1 MALQFTPSDEKKSDV
16 IPAEATVVDTAEASK
31 ELNLKITEPQTYS
44 IIDTANELKQELAS
58 SEEIDKLVSTIN
70 ANDPNSIITF
80 GNQVAEEIS
89 KASDQVLNSMNMTQ
103 LDDSSELLNALK
115 NIMDQFNVKELTE
128 EKKAGFF
135 ANLRKQLDKIL
146 AKYHTMGEEVDKIY
160 VQLKQ
165 YESEIS
171 QSNIKLETMYN
182 ANIEYYKELLKYIMA
197 GEQACKELDQYIE
210 DFKVK
215 VQNNP
220 DSGTAAMD
228 LQTLEQTRSIMEQ
241 RVMDLKIAE
250 NVAMQTVP
258 MLKAMEFS
266 NINLIRK
273 INSAFI
279 ITMPV
284 FKQALAQAV
293 MLKRQRIQAN
303 AMKALDDKTNE
314 LLLKNAQNT
323 VDQTKLTTQLAM
335 GSSIK
340 VETLEKTW
348 ETIVNG
354 IDETRKLQE
363 EARTK
368 RAEDSKRL
376 EKLKEDYK
384 AKMNSYAV
392 FIPPSCILQG
402 GGKYGVFGGRT
413 TIISVGNGEIQLWV

>member
-1 MALQFTPSDEKKSDV
+1 MALQFTPSDEKKSGV
-16 IPAEATVVDTAEASK
+16 IPAEATVVDTAKASK

-58 SEEIDKLVSTIN
+58 GEEIDKLVSTIN

-115 NIMDQFNVKELTE
+115 NIMDQFDVKELTE

-171 QSNIKLETMYN
+171 QSNVKLETMYN

-210 DFKVK
+210 DFKAK

-384 AKMNSYAV
+384 AKMNS
-392 FIPPSCILQG
+392 
-402 GGKYGVFGGRT
+402 
-413 TIISVGNGEIQLWV
+413 

>member
-1 MALQFTPSDEKKSDV
+1 MALQFTPSDEKKNDV
-16 IPAEATVVDTAEASK
+16 IPAEATVVDTSEASK

-115 NIMDQFNVKELTE
+115 NIMDQFDVKELTE

-197 GEQACKELDQYIE
+197 GEQACKELEQYIE

-384 AKMNSYAV
+384 AKMNS
-392 FIPPSCILQG
+392 
-402 GGKYGVFGGRT
+402 
-413 TIISVGNGEIQLWV
+413 

>member
-1 MALQFTPSDEKKSDV
+1 MALQFTPSEERKSEV
-16 IPAEATVVDTAEASK
+16 INSEATVADAAPT

-44 IIDTANELKQELAS
+44 MVDTSNQIKQELAS
-58 SEEIDKLVSTIN
+58 SDEIDKLVSTIN
-70 ANDPNSIITF
+70 ANDPNSIIAF

-89 KASDQVLNSMNMTQ
+89 KASDQVLNSMNMSQ

-115 NIMDQFNVKELTE
+115 NIMDQFDAKELTE
-128 EKKAGFF
+128 EKKGLF
-135 ANLRKQLDKIL
+135 ANLRRQLDKIL
-146 AKYHTMGEEVDKIY
+146 AKYHTMGEDVDKIY

-165 YESEIS
+165 YESEIQ
-171 QSNIKLETMYN
+171 QSNVKLETMYN
-182 ANIEYYKELLKYIMA
+182 ANIDYYKQLLKYIMA
-197 GEQACKELDQYIE
+197 GEQACKELDAYIT
-210 DFKVK
+210 DFRAKVE
-215 VQNNP
+215 NNP
-220 DSGTAAMD
+220 DAGTAAMD
-228 LQTLEQTRSIMEQ
+228 LQTLEQTRGIMEQ

-293 MLKRQRIQAN
+293 MLKRQRIQAD

-323 VDQTKLTTQLAM
+323 VDQTKITTMLAN

-348 ETIVNG
+348 QTIVNG

-376 EKLKEDYK
+376 EKLKEEYK
-384 AKMNSYAV
+384 AKMNS
-392 FIPPSCILQG
+392 
-402 GGKYGVFGGRT
+402 
-413 TIISVGNGEIQLWV
+413 

>member
-1 MALQFTPSDEKKSDV
+1 MALQFTPSEEKKSEV
-16 IPAEATVVDTAEASK
+16 IQAEATVAEDTSK
-31 ELNLKITEPQTYS
+31 TLNLKITEPQTYS
-44 IIDTANELKQELAS
+44 IVDTSNQLKQELAS
-58 SEEIDKLVSTIN
+58 SDEIDKLVSTIN

-89 KASDQVLNSMNMTQ
+89 KASDQVLNSMNMSQ

-115 NIMDQFNVKELTE
+115 NIMDQFDAKELTE
-128 EKKAGFF
+128 EKKGLF

-146 AKYHTMGEEVDKIY
+146 AKYHTMGEDVDKIY

-165 YESEIS
+165 YESEIQ
-171 QSNIKLETMYN
+171 QSNVKLETMYN

-197 GEQACKELDQYIE
+197 GEQACKELDQYID
-210 DFKVK
+210 DFKIK

-220 DSGTAAMD
+220 DAGTAAMD
-228 LQTLEQTRSIMEQ
+228 LQTLEQTRGIMEQ

-293 MLKRQRIQAN
+293 MLKRQRIQAD

-314 LLLKNAQNT
+314 LLIKNAQNT
-323 VDQTKLTTQLAM
+323 VDQTKITTMLAN

-348 ETIVNG
+348 QTIVSG

-368 RAEDSKRL
+368 RIEDSKRL
-376 EKLKEDYK
+376 EKLKEEYK
-384 AKMNSYAV
+384 AKMNS
-392 FIPPSCILQG
+392 
-402 GGKYGVFGGRT
+402 
-413 TIISVGNGEIQLWV
+413 

>member
-89 KASDQVLNSMNMTQ
+89 KASDQMLNSMNMTQ

-115 NIMDQFNVKELTE
+115 NIMDQFDVKELTE

-220 DSGTAAMD
+220 DSGTAALD

-384 AKMNSYAV
+384 AKMNS
-392 FIPPSCILQG
+392 
-402 GGKYGVFGGRT
+402 
-413 TIISVGNGEIQLWV
+413 

>member
-1 MALQFTPSDEKKSDV
+1 MALQFTPSDEKKNDV

-115 NIMDQFNVKELTE
+115 NIMDQFDVKELTE

-135 ANLRKQLDKIL
+135 ANLRKQL
-146 AKYHTMGEEVDKIY
+146 DKIY

-384 AKMNSYAV
+384 AKMNS
-392 FIPPSCILQG
+392 
-402 GGKYGVFGGRT
+402 
-413 TIISVGNGEIQLWV
+413 

>member
-1 MALQFTPSDEKKSDV
+1 MALQFTPSEEKKSEV
-16 IPAEATVVDTAEASK
+16 IQAEATVAEDTSK
-31 ELNLKITEPQTYS
+31 TLNLKITEPQTYS
-44 IIDTANELKQELAS
+44 IVDTSNQLKQELAS
-58 SEEIDKLVSTIN
+58 SDEIDKLVSTIN

-80 GNQVAEEIS
+80 GNEVAEEIS
-89 KASDQVLNSMNMTQ
+89 KASDQVLNSMNMSQ

-115 NIMDQFNVKELTE
+115 NIMDQFDAKELTE
-128 EKKAGFF
+128 EKKGLF
-135 ANLRKQLDKIL
+135 ANLRRQLDKIL
-146 AKYHTMGEEVDKIY
+146 AKYHTMGEDVDKIY

-165 YESEIS
+165 YESEIQ
-171 QSNIKLETMYN
+171 QSNVKLETMYN
-182 ANIEYYKELLKYIMA
+182 ANIEYYKQLLKYIMA

-210 DFKVK
+210 DFRVK

-220 DSGTAAMD
+220 DAGTAAMD
-228 LQTLEQTRSIMEQ
+228 LQTLEQTRGIME

-293 MLKRQRIQAN
+293 MLKRQRIQAD
-303 AMKALDDKTNE
+303 AMKALDDKTTE
-314 LLLKNAQNT
+314 LLIKNAQNT
-323 VDQTKLTTQLAM
+323 VDQTKITTMLAN

-348 ETIVNG
+348 QTIVSG

-368 RAEDSKRL
+368 RIEDSKRL
-376 EKLKEDYK
+376 EKLKEEYK
-384 AKMNSYAV
+384 AKMNS
-392 FIPPSCILQG
+392 
-402 GGKYGVFGGRT
+402 
-413 TIISVGNGEIQLWV
+413 

>member
-1 MALQFTPSDEKKSDV
+1 MALQFTPSDEKKNDV

-115 NIMDQFNVKELTE
+115 NIMDQFDVKELTE

-228 LQTLEQTRSIMEQ
+228 PQTLEQTRSIMEQ

-384 AKMNSYAV
+384 AKMNS
-392 FIPPSCILQG
+392 
-402 GGKYGVFGGRT
+402 
-413 TIISVGNGEIQLWV
+413 

>member
-1 MALQFTPSDEKKSDV
+1 MALQFTPSDEKKNDV

-115 NIMDQFNVKELTE
+115 NIMDQFDVKELTE

-258 MLKAMEFS
+258 ML
-266 NINLIRK
+266 NLIRK

-384 AKMNSYAV
+384 AKMNS
-392 FIPPSCILQG
+392 
-402 GGKYGVFGGRT
+402 
-413 TIISVGNGEIQLWV
+413 

>member
-1 MALQFTPSDEKKSDV
+1 MALQFTPSEEKKSEV
-16 IPAEATVVDTAEASK
+16 IQAEATVIEDTPK
-31 ELNLKITEPQTYS
+31 TLNLNISEPQTYS
-44 IIDTANELKQELAS
+44 IVDTSNQLKQELAS
-58 SEEIDKLVSTIN
+58 SDEIDKLVSTIN

-80 GNQVAEEIS
+80 GNEVAEEIS
-89 KASDQVLNSMNMTQ
+89 KASDQVLNSMNMSQ

-115 NIMDQFNVKELTE
+115 NIMDQFDAKELTE
-128 EKKAGFF
+128 EKKGLF
-135 ANLRKQLDKIL
+135 ANLRRQLDKIL
-146 AKYHTMGEEVDKIY
+146 AKYHTMGEDVDKIY

-165 YESEIS
+165 YESEIQ
-171 QSNIKLETMYN
+171 QSNVKLETMYN
-182 ANIEYYKELLKYIMA
+182 ANIEYYKQLLKYIMA

-210 DFKVK
+210 DFRAK

-220 DSGTAAMD
+220 DAGTAAMD
-228 LQTLEQTRSIMEQ
+228 LQTLEQTRGIMEQ

-293 MLKRQRIQAN
+293 MLKRQRIQAD

-323 VDQTKLTTQLAM
+323 VDQTKITTMLAN

-348 ETIVNG
+348 QTIVTG

-376 EKLKEDYK
+376 EKLKEEYK
-384 AKMNSYAV
+384 AKMNS
-392 FIPPSCILQG
+392 
-402 GGKYGVFGGRT
+402 
-413 TIISVGNGEIQLWV
+413 

>member
-115 NIMDQFNVKELTE
+115 NIMDQFDVKELTE

-258 MLKAMEFS
+258 MLKAMKFS

-384 AKMNSYAV
+384 AKMNS
-392 FIPPSCILQG
+392 
-402 GGKYGVFGGRT
+402 
-413 TIISVGNGEIQLWV
+413 

>member
-16 IPAEATVVDTAEASK
+16 IPAEATVVDTAKASK

-115 NIMDQFNVKELTE
+115 NIMDQFDVKELTE

-171 QSNIKLETMYN
+171 QSNVKLETMYN

-348 ETIVNG
+348 QTIVNG

-384 AKMNSYAV
+384 AKMNS
-392 FIPPSCILQG
+392 
-402 GGKYGVFGGRT
+402 
-413 TIISVGNGEIQLWV
+413 

>member
-1 MALQFTPSDEKKSDV
+1 MALQFTPSNEKKNDV

-115 NIMDQFNVKELTE
+115 NIMDQFDVKELNE

-384 AKMNSYAV
+384 AKMNS
-392 FIPPSCILQG
+392 
-402 GGKYGVFGGRT
+402 
-413 TIISVGNGEIQLWV
+413 

>member
-1 MALQFTPSDEKKSDV
+1 MALQFTPSDEKKNDV

-115 NIMDQFNVKELTE
+115 NIMDQFDVKELTE

-135 ANLRKQLDKIL
+135 GNLRKQLDKIL

-384 AKMNSYAV
+384 AKMNS
-392 FIPPSCILQG
+392 
-402 GGKYGVFGGRT
+402 
-413 TIISVGNGEIQLWV
+413 

>member
-1 MALQFTPSDEKKSDV
+1 MALQFTPSEERKSEV
-16 IPAEATVVDTAEASK
+16 INTEATVADAAPT

-44 IIDTANELKQELAS
+44 MVDTSNQIKQELAS

-89 KASDQVLNSMNMTQ
+89 KASDQVLNSMNMSQ

-115 NIMDQFNVKELTE
+115 NIMDQFDAKELTE
-128 EKKAGFF
+128 EKKGLF
-135 ANLRKQLDKIL
+135 ANLRRQLDKIL
-146 AKYHTMGEEVDKIY
+146 AKYHTMGEDVDKIY

-165 YESEIS
+165 YESEIQ
-171 QSNIKLETMYN
+171 QSNVKLETMYN
-182 ANIEYYKELLKYIMA
+182 ANIDYYKQLLKYIMA
-197 GEQACKELDQYIE
+197 GEQACKELDAYIT
-210 DFKVK
+210 DFRAKVE
-215 VQNNP
+215 NNP
-220 DSGTAAMD
+220 DAGTAAMD
-228 LQTLEQTRSIMEQ
+228 LQTLEQTRGIMEQ

-293 MLKRQRIQAN
+293 MLKRQRIQAD

-323 VDQTKLTTQLAM
+323 VDQTKITTMLAN

-348 ETIVNG
+348 QTIVNG

-363 EARTK
+363 DARTK

-376 EKLKEDYK
+376 EKLKEEYK
-384 AKMNSYAV
+384 AKMNS
-392 FIPPSCILQG
+392 
-402 GGKYGVFGGRT
+402 
-413 TIISVGNGEIQLWV
+413 

>member
-16 IPAEATVVDTAEASK
+16 IPAEATVVDTAAASK

-115 NIMDQFNVKELTE
+115 NIMDQFDVKELTE

-182 ANIEYYKELLKYIMA
+182 ANIEYYKELLRYIMA

-384 AKMNSYAV
+384 AKMNS
-392 FIPPSCILQG
+392 
-402 GGKYGVFGGRT
+402 
-413 TIISVGNGEIQLWV
+413 

>member
-115 NIMDQFNVKELTE
+115 NIMDQFDVKELTE

-228 LQTLEQTRSIMEQ
+228 LQTLEQTSSIMEQ

-384 AKMNSYAV
+384 AKMNS
-392 FIPPSCILQG
+392 
-402 GGKYGVFGGRT
+402 
-413 TIISVGNGEIQLWV
+413 